1 MIDFTYDKY
10 NNNNID
16 FVQGYINK
24 GKNYRESIIKY
35 PSLYTHAK
43 KGTELNEI
51 YLFEPKKKA
60 VGLVII
66 LHGLGTKNIS
76 YILKMGRYF
85 SNFGVRT
92 LVPILPDNYTRTSNG
107 SMSGKKYFSDSVG
120 SILNTWEHAVVD
132 ILSLIDFLKMNN
144 LWHENNCMIG
154 YCLGG
159 MVSVIVNSINTS
171 IKHNFI
177 IASGGNIADLLW
189 NSPILQYARR
199 DFLNNKDDPY
209 LLNDKDYLIKIFQ
222 DTLKHP
228 DNFKSVGDILKSEI
242 HPLLKVDPALYAKFL
257 PREKVTFL
265 EAAFDFALPKSSRKI
280 LWENLGKPKRIVL
293 PIDHITWLAF
303 HRLISNIILNEM
315 KFEGVGYQFLNL
327 RYIAKFQ
334 SPKNN

>member
-1 MIDFTYDKY
+1 VINFNYEKT
-10 NNNNID
+10 NVD

-24 GKNYRESIIKY
+24 GRNYRESLIRY
-35 PSLYTHAK
+35 LSLYKQAK
-43 KGTELNEI
+43 KGTELNEV

-76 YILKMGRYF
+76 YIFKMGRYF
-85 SNFGVRT
+85 SNFGVRA
-92 LVPILPDNYTRTSNG
+92 VIPILPENYTRTSNG
-107 SMSGKKYFSDSVG
+107 SMSGKKYFSDIID

-132 ILSLIDFLKMNN
+132 ILSLIDLLKINN

-159 MVSVIVNSINTS
+159 MVSVLVNSLDSS

-177 IASGGNIADLLW
+177 VASGGNIADLIW
-189 NSPILQYARR
+189 NSPILEFARR
-199 DFLNNKDDPY
+199 DFLNQKDNKY
-209 LLNDKDYLIKIFQ
+209 YLNDKESLIQIFQ
-222 DTLKHP
+222 QSLKNLN
-228 DNFKSVGDILKSEI
+228 DFKSVGDVLTSEI
-242 HPLLKVDPALYAKFL
+242 HPLLKVDPAVYAKFI
-257 PREKVTFL
+257 PKGKVTFL
-265 EAAFDFALPKSSRKI
+265 EAAFDLALPKSSKKI

-303 HRLISNIILNEM
+303 HRLISIIILNEM

-327 RYIAKFQ
+327 RYIARFQ
-334 SPKNN
+334 K

>member
-1 MIDFTYDKY
+1 VIDFTYDKY

-85 SNFGVRT
+85 SNFGVRA